1 MSLLS
6 EESPGIDESVF
17 HTPMTTTR
25 LSKETPLDIN
35 SSTSYSNASLK
46 RRRSVMFADEVGDGS
61 PLSVLFPHGIEFN
74 GDLQPPASKRISI
87 ILIVSGQHLT
97 SSVGQRPPMSLSKK
111 HHPVHHWSLNCSW
124 VLIWSSSTTNTP
136 PSPSLKPELF
146 ICKELDQVN
155 DDAPW
160 TCCLTRSTMMA
171 SSLMYN

>member
-61 PLSVLFPHGIEFN
+61 PLSVLFPHGIEFD
-74 GDLQPPASKRISI
+74 GDLQPPA
-87 ILIVSGQHLT
+87 
-97 SSVGQRPPMSLSKK
+97 
-111 HHPVHHWSLNCSW
+111 N
-124 VLIWSSSTTNTP
+124 
-136 PSPSLKPELF
+136 
-146 ICKELDQVN
+146 
-155 DDAPW
+155 
-160 TCCLTRSTMMA
+160 
-171 SSLMYN
+171 

>member
-25 LSKETPLDIN
+25 LSKEIPPDIN

-87 ILIVSGQHLT
+87 IIIVSGQHLT
-97 SSVGQRPPMSLSKK
+97 PSVTSVSAHR
-111 HHPVHHWSLNCSW
+111 
-124 VLIWSSSTTNTP
+124 
-136 PSPSLKPELF
+136 
-146 ICKELDQVN
+146 
-155 DDAPW
+155 
-160 TCCLTRSTMMA
+160 
-171 SSLMYN
+171 